1 MITLKKLIEKF
12 EDKGVEFNYLLPYPP
27 LFDPSCLELSY
38 SSREELKERFDK
50 VNNWRFEHYQKQLD
64 DLETYID
71 RQNYK

>member
-1 MITLKKLIEKF
+1 MELTQIVNKLVGQISATG
-12 EDKGVEFNYLLPYPP
+12 D
-27 LFDPSCLELSY
+27 

>member
-1 MITLKKLIEKF
+1 MELTQIVNKLVGQIVATG
-12 EDKGVEFNYLLPYPP
+12 D
-27 LFDPSCLELSY
+27 

-50 VNNWRFEHYQKQLD
+50 VNSWRFEHYQKQLD